1 MVRSSYPG
9 ILLLLVFLLSACL
22 PVSPAST
29 LVPSGSPT
37 VSAENRPTAV
47 TVASNP
53 NRATMTAVR
62 TLPTLPG
69 PYQTTLLNPLDTPHT
84 YIQSACRYL
93 QDKWSSA
100 NSAPGTLVMV
110 IMFHNITNAALTN
123 PNQISE
129 FNFRQL
135 MKSLHQ
141 NGFQAITTLQLD
153 GFLEHNSKIPER
165 SVLLVADDKHA
176 AAYFNAFF
184 RPYWLDYGWPVVNAW
199 ISDDLTT
206 ADNWKQQEELNAEG
220 WLDYEAHGVVS
231 DPITRDSTDEY
242 ILGELNGP
250 MNVFQAHFNKTP
262 VAFIWPGGGFTPHA
276 VALARQSGYRLG
288 FTTNPRGPLM
298 YDWIPLADTGDPK
311 RDTWIPE
318 GPVNDPLM
326 VLPRYWDTDA
336 AIHLKEV
343 IQIGQE
349 AGAYAQA
356 NKPAELS
363 YFSSVCTS
371 TFGAIP

>member
-22 PVSPAST
+22 PVPPAST

-69 PYQTTLLNPLDTPHT
+69 PYQTALLNPLDTPHT

-165 SVLLVADDKHA
+165 SVLLGIRRRVAGHVLSA
-176 AAYFNAFF
+176 QLVF
-184 RPYWLDYGWPVVNAW
+184 
-199 ISDDLTT
+199 DL
-206 ADNWKQQEELNAEG
+206 LEG
-220 WLDYEAHGVVS
+220 SLQ
-231 DPITRDSTDEY
+231 
-242 ILGELNGP
+242 IL
-250 MNVFQAHFNKTP
+250 
-262 VAFIWPGGGFTPHA
+262 A
-276 VALARQSGYRLG
+276 VGR
-288 FTTNPRGPLM
+288 
-298 YDWIPLADTGDPK
+298 
-311 RDTWIPE
+311 
-318 GPVNDPLM
+318 
-326 VLPRYWDTDA
+326 
-336 AIHLKEV
+336 
-343 IQIGQE
+343 
-349 AGAYAQA
+349 
-356 NKPAELS
+356 
-363 YFSSVCTS
+363 
-371 TFGAIP
+371 